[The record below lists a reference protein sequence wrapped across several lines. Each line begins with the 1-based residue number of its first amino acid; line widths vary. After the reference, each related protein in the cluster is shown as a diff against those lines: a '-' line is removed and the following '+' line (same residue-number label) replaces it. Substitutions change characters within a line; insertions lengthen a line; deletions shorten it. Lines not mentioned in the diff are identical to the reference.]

1 MLIKIR
7 IFFVTLLTTLID
19 LITFYPKLK
28 KAIIQNLGHPPQLVL
43 DIGGNKGQSISFFL
57 KLNNNTIIYSFE
69 PLKSHYNHLVMK
81 YKSFDNITISNKGIS
96 SHIGKKRF
104 YENILD
110 LTSSFEKLD
119 YDSEYLKYKTKI
131 LGVELKDIVKN
142 EYDVDVITLN
152 SFIKDNIESN
162 IDIIKIDVEGHEYEC
177 LKGLFSEPISPN
189 IHLIQLE
196 YHNDDMYKNR
206 ISFNKINE
214 ILDKNNFQ
222 LVKRLKHGF
231 GDFEDLL
238 YKNKS
243 K

>member
-7 IFFVTLLTTLID
+7 IFFDTLLTTLID

-28 KAIIQNLGHPPQLVL
+28 KAIVQNLGHPPQLVL

-57 KLNNNTIIYSFE
+57 KLNNNAIIYSFE

-131 LGVELKDIVKN
+131 LGVELKNIVKN

-177 LKGLFSEPISPN
+177 LKGLFSEPISPS

>member
-1 MLIKIR
+1 MISVSMTHITYWKEYFKKWKNSIHYYLYYVWFKANINFSMLIKIR

-119 YDSEYLKYKTKI
+119 YDSEYLKYKTSSSNVAMIIYNKQ
-131 LGVELKDIVKN
+131 LSVSP
-142 EYDVDVITLN
+142 ITTHVP
-152 SFIKDNIESN
+152 IKF
-162 IDIIKIDVEGHEYEC
+162 V
-177 LKGLFSEPISPN
+177 
-189 IHLIQLE
+189 
-196 YHNDDMYKNR
+196 
-206 ISFNKINE
+206 NK
-214 ILDKNNFQ
+214 
-222 LVKRLKHGF
+222 
-231 GDFEDLL
+231 
-238 YKNKS
+238 
-243 K
+243 